1 MEKQSLGKEAWIL
14 AALGVLAQEGV
25 AQVRVEPLAKKLGV
39 TKGSFYWHF
48 TNREDLLDAL
58 LDHWQ
63 RLATADIIAHV
74 EAAAIAPAARL
85 ERLVLLVSRS
95 REAPNVESAI
105 RAWGVSDAKAQRRLS
120 AIDEQRE
127 RYVRDLLVAHGLS
140 LEVAARR
147 ARALYLMMIGE
158 FVWVSHQGQPSAPAV
173 WREVLA
179 MMLSLDRVAP

>member
-1 MEKQSLGKEAWIL
+1 MEKQALGKEAWIL
-14 AALGVLAQEGV
+14 AALEVLGVEGV
-25 AQVRVEPLAKKLGV
+25 AQVRVEPLARKLGV

-48 TNREDLLDAL
+48 ANRDDLLDAL

-74 EAAAIAPAARL
+74 ETAASAPAARL
-85 ERLVLLVSRS
+85 ERLVSLVSRS

-105 RAWGVSDAKAQRRLS
+105 RAWGVSDAKARRRLA

-140 LEVAARR
+140 AEVAAMRS
-147 ARALYLMMIGE
+147 RALYLMLIGE
-158 FVWVSHQGQPSAPAV
+158 FAWVAHQGKPSSPAV
-173 WREVLA
+173 WREILA
-179 MMLSLDRVAP
+179 MLLALS